1 MKLSEI
7 ATALGGTLVGDGSVN
22 VKRAVHPG
30 EVTSEHDLA
39 IAMDKKLVKALDGS
53 AAKAAIVEEGAAV
66 PEGQLTGYVQVKRP
80 RYAMAGI
87 TDLFELPVHAP
98 DGIHAS
104 AVVEPD
110 ATIGD
115 GVRIGPFT
123 YVASGAVVGDGTVL
137 MSNVTV
143 GADAKIG
150 AKGLVHAGARIGE
163 RVEIG
168 ERVIIHHNASIGAD
182 GFSFVT
188 PELGATEEARGGVID
203 EVTAKNEI
211 LTRINSLGT
220 VVIGDNVEIGACT
233 SIDRGT
239 VSSTR
244 IGSSTKIDDLVMIG
258 HNVVVGENC
267 MICGQVGIAGSATV
281 GDRVVLAGQVGV
293 ADHIKIGDDVVVGA
307 TSAVGMNLK
316 SGMIAV
322 GSPAVAKSKA
332 AEIYMYTR
340 RLKSLFDEVTRLKD
354 RLKAVESGNKK
365 G

>member
-7 ATALGGTLVGDGSVN
+7 ATALGGTLVGDGSVE
-22 VKRAVHPG
+22 VTRAVHPG
-30 EVTSEHDLA
+30 EVTSDHDLA
-39 IAMDKKLVKALDGS
+39 IAMDKKLVEALDGS
-53 AAKAAIVEEGAAV
+53 AATAAIVEDGADV
-66 PEGQLTGYVQVKRP
+66 PDGQLKGYVQVKRP

-87 TDLFELPVHAP
+87 TDLFELPVRAP
-98 DGIHAS
+98 DGVHPS

-115 GVRIGPFT
+115 DVSIGPFT
-123 YVASGAVVGDGTVL
+123 YIASGAVIGDGTIL

-150 AKGLVHAGARIGE
+150 AGGLVHAGARIGE

-168 ERVIIHHNASIGAD
+168 ERVIVHHNASIGAD

-220 VVIGDNVEIGACT
+220 VIIGDNVEIGACT

-244 IGSSTKIDDLVMIG
+244 IGNSTKIDDLVMIG

-281 GDRVVLAGQVGV
+281 GNRVVLAGQVGV

>member
-1 MKLSEI
+1 MKLSDI
-7 ATALGGTLVGDGSVN
+7 AAALGGTLVGDGSIEVT
-22 VKRAVHPG
+22 RAAHPD
-30 EVTSEHDLA
+30 EVTSSRDLA
-39 IAMDKKLVKALDGS
+39 IAMDKKLVKALHGTL
-53 AAKAAIVEEGAAV
+53 AKAAIVEDGVAV
-66 PEGQLTGYVQVKRP
+66 PEDQLAGYVQVKRP
-80 RYAMAGI
+80 RYAMAGV
-87 TDLFELPVHAP
+87 TALFELPVHAP

-104 AVVEPD
+104 AVIEPD
-110 ATIGD
+110 AKIGND
-115 GVRIGPFT
+115 VRIGPFT
-123 YVASGAVVGDGTVL
+123 YVASGAEIGDGTIL

-143 GADAKIG
+143 GAG
-150 AKGLVHAGARIGE
+150 ARVGARGLIHAGARIGE

-168 ERVIIHHNASIGAD
+168 ERVIVHHNASIGAD

-188 PELGATEEARGGVID
+188 PELGATEEARSGVVD
-203 EVTAKNEI
+203 EVTAKNES
-211 LTRINSLGT
+211 LTRINSLGS
-220 VVIGDNVEIGACT
+220 VIVGDNVEIGACT

-239 VSSTR
+239 LSSTR
-244 IGSSTKIDDLVMIG
+244 IGGNTKIDDLVMIG
-258 HNVVVGENC
+258 HNVVIGENC
-267 MICGQVGIAGSATV
+267 MICGQVGIAGSATI
-281 GDRVVLAGQVGV
+281 GNRVVLAGQVGV

-340 RLKSLFDEVTRLKD
+340 RLKSLFDEVARLKD